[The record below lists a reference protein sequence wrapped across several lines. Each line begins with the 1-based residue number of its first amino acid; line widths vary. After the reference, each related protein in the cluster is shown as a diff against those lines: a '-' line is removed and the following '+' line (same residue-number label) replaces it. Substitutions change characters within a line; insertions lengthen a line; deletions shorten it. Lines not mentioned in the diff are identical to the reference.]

1 MQVKINSSDS
11 AEGERSWMP
20 LNSLSKRTENGD
32 NLENAT
38 LPAAS
43 GKEQAIELNVT
54 EQEHREP
61 KKEELQRIMQLMDGF
76 KASKVS
82 GD

>member
-1 MQVKINSSDS
+1 MLV
-11 AEGERSWMP
+11 
-20 LNSLSKRTENGD
+20 NSLSKRTEIGE

-43 GKEQAIELNVT
+43 GKEQAIQLNVT
-54 EQEHREP
+54 EQEDREP

-82 GD
+82 RD

>member
-1 MQVKINSSDS
+1 MQVKINSSNS
-11 AEGERSWMP
+11 GEGERSWM
-20 LNSLSKRTENGD
+20 LVSSLSKRTENGE
-32 NLENAT
+32 NLENAA

-54 EQEHREP
+54 EQENREP

-76 KASKVS
+76 KASKVN

>member
-1 MQVKINSSDS
+1 MQVKINSGNSG
-11 AEGERSWMP
+11 EGERSWM
-20 LNSLSKRTENGD
+20 LVNSLSKRTENGE
-32 NLENAT
+32 NSENAT
-38 LPAAS
+38 LTAAS

-54 EQEHREP
+54 EQEDREP

>member
-1 MQVKINSSDS
+1 MQVKINSSG
-11 AEGERSWMP
+11 EGERSWM
-20 LNSLSKRTENGD
+20 LVNSLSKRTENGE

-38 LPAAS
+38 LTAAS
-43 GKEQAIELNVT
+43 GKEQAMEFNVT
-54 EQEHREP
+54 EQEDREP

>member
-1 MQVKINSSDS
+1 MQVTINSSNS
-11 AEGERSWMP
+11 GEGERSWM
-20 LNSLSKRTENGD
+20 LVNSLSKCTENGE

-43 GKEQAIELNVT
+43 GKERAIQLNVT
-54 EQEHREP
+54 EQEDREP

-76 KASKVS
+76 KASKVN
-82 GD
+82 